1 MTSIYQ
7 IGLIVPVTETEVR
20 PEKQEDG
27 STIEK
32 HVPVKET
39 SAGFSEMKVTS
50 FPDIG
55 VDRGFDIILGMDMLM
70 HFHITMYRRKIVIS
84 I

>member
-1 MTSIYQ
+1 
-7 IGLIVPVTETEVR
+7 
-20 PEKQEDG
+20 
-27 STIEK
+27 
-32 HVPVKET
+32 
-39 SAGFSEMKVTS
+39 MKVTS

-70 HFHITMYRRKIVIS
+70 YFHITMYRGKIVIS